1 MPRADNWPRRLD
13 DAVNAARSIPFAWG
27 THDCCIMAAN
37 LVYEITAVDIAA
49 DYRGTYS
56 DAEGAAAIIAAGGG
70 LANLVQSVV
79 GPLGWTRTKPVLA
92 RRGDLVVFTSPDTG
106 QPALGVCLGRE
117 SVFPAVG
124 GGLGFIPTAECST
137 AWRVE

>member
-1 MPRADNWPRRLD
+1 MPRAENWPKRLD
-13 DAVNAARSIPFAWG
+13 DAVNAARTKPFAWG
-27 THDCCIMAAN
+27 VHDCCMMAADI
-37 LVYEITAVDIAA
+37 VYEITAVDIAA
-49 DYRGTYS
+49 GYRGSYS
-56 DAEGAAAIIAAGGG
+56 DAAGAAEIIAASGG
-70 LANLVQSVV
+70 LEKLVGSVV

-106 QPALGVCLGRE
+106 QPALGVCLGRD

-124 GGLGFIPTAECST
+124 GGLGFIATAQCST